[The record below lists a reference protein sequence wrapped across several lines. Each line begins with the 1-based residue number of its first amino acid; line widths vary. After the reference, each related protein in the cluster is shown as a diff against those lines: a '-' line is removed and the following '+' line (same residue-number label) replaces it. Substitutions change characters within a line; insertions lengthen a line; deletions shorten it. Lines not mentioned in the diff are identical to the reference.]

1 MPQPMSTPTAAGM
14 MAPVVGIT
22 EPTVAPM
29 PTWASGMRA
38 TWPSTIGRRAVFSA
52 WRMVPSST
60 SLAQEMSLSLI
71 VFGMS
76 FSLHSASTEQAS
88 FRSLA
93 RKDSNLHLLVQSQ
106 AGCHSPTRHRR
117 VGRGGFEPPTS
128 RLRTEC
134 SCQAEPSPVSAATRS
149 RTPHARFRRSRW
161 TSGPD
166 GLEPS
171 LGIEPSQRRYEGRP
185 CPTRKACTR
194 TDGGIRTHTGRGLSA
209 VPLPVG
215 LRQRGPR
222 RTRTGRLPLAGRV
235 LFH

>member
-71 VFGMS
+71 VVAIV
-76 FSLHSASTEQAS
+76 FSLQYVTTEQAS
-88 FRSLA
+88 DAYRRS
-93 RKDSNLHLLVQSQ
+93 DSNGHW
-106 AGCHSPTRHRR
+106 AGFGPAASALGYGGVGSRAWARTRNDAGSKARRVCQFPYSRAAGAGGLEPPISWVRARRVTSSPTRHRT

-128 RLRTEC
+128 RIRPEC
-134 SCQAEPSPVSAATRS
+134 SSFDELEALDSWNVLVAGTGAA
-149 RTPHARFRRSRW
+149 
-161 TSGPD
+161 
-166 GLEPS
+166 
-171 LGIEPSQRRYEGRP
+171 
-185 CPTRKACTR
+185 
-194 TDGGIRTHTGRGLSA
+194 
-209 VPLPVG
+209 PVG
-215 LRQRGPR
+215 PGL
-222 RTRTGRLPLAGRV
+222 
-235 LFH
+235 